1 MKIGDTVKLKDD
13 PKHDWM
19 FEYLEETFQVVDFPA
34 EDSVKLKMDGTVP
47 DWIWVIEKENVEITT
62 EGEEE

>member
-19 FEYLEETFQVVDFPA
+19 FEYLEETFQVVDFPI
-34 EDSVKLKMDGTVP
+34 EDSVKLKMVGTVP
-47 DWIWVIEKENVEITT
+47 DWIWIIEKESVEVTT
-62 EGEEE
+62 KGEEE